1 MVQQGSLV
9 EVHQLGGGRPRE
21 QVPRELQHV
30 VRVAGLGAGRA
41 QVLREALDGKEALV
55 VAVATRDVRAVLSH
69 ALPEEGSDVAVACLP
84 AQLVL
89 AGGADRLRDLGVGV
103 QPVQLVLTPSQRI
116 EHRPVVEIT
125 REPQVLGVAGDGEE
139 VGQDLVHAAEL
150 GLERRLALLLAQPVH
165 AELDPARHLDQHVE
179 GLRVAAQ
186 LVHVEQAGH
195 DLVERVVG
203 RPHALALLQPVE
215 ELLGKRGQITRVGA
229 RRQSLLDLGQL
240 RDHRVGAG
248 LEARVAGRR
257 VHQGARGQE
266 VTDAVA
272 AQLDVGCFPAA
283 ERRGRGGQPGVEPE
297 RVQEPVEVQAQQELL
312 VPEHGLP
319 ERAVQQAH
327 VGEGEASGGAT

>member
-1 MVQQGSLV
+1 M
-9 EVHQLGGGRPRE
+9 
-21 QVPRELQHV
+21 
-30 VRVAGLGAGRA
+30 
-41 QVLREALDGKEALV
+41 LR
-55 VAVATRDVRAVLSH
+55 
-69 ALPEEGSDVAVACLP
+69 
-84 AQLVL
+84 
-89 AGGADRLRDLGVGV
+89 
-103 QPVQLVLTPSQRI
+103 
-116 EHRPVVEIT
+116 
-125 REPQVLGVAGDGEE
+125 VAGDGEE

-165 AELDPARHLDQHVE
+165 AELDPAGHLDQHVE

-266 VTDAVA
+266 VTDTVS

-283 ERRGRGGQPGVEPE
+283 ERRGRGGQPGVEAE

-312 VPEHGLP
+312 VPEHGVA
-319 ERAVQQAH
+319 ERSVQQAH
-327 VGEGEASGGAT
+327 LGEREAPGRERHDLPDGRRMAVADERGQDEGERESAPSLRSSRRAHRTERISPPSTWSVAPVT